1 MDFNLNVSK
10 ILEESNVQALDP
22 NEMYDLL
29 IIGGGPAGLTAAVY
43 AMRKGL
49 KVGLVGTLLGG
60 MVINTSSIENY
71 MGFKYVQGAELMDH
85 FVEQVKQ
92 FEIGLKERA
101 FVEKVTDNDGIKT
114 ISLKDGSIYHAKTLI
129 VATGKFPLML
139 NVPGEAKLSGK
150 GVSYCTTCDA
160 PLYQDKI
167 VAVVGGGNSGIEEA
181 IDAAHFA
188 KKVYVI
194 EMADALRADQVLIHT
209 LQEMGN
215 TEIFVYHRVKEIK
228 GEKKVARLIVENL
241 KTNDEKEIVI
251 DGIFISIG
259 LKPNS
264 GLIADLVE
272 LNNRGEII
280 VDCNCRTSR
289 DGIFAAGDV
298 TTVPYKQIII
308 ASGEGAKAA
317 LSANDFL
324 LKHT

>member
-10 ILEESNVQALDP
+10 ILEDSKVKVLDATVL
-22 NEMYDLL
+22 YDVL

-49 KVGLVGTLLGG
+49 NAGIIGTLLGG
-60 MVINTSSIENY
+60 MVINTTSIENY
-71 MGFKYVQGAELMDH
+71 MGFKYVQGADLMDR

-92 FEIGLKERA
+92 FEIGLRERA
-101 FVEKVTDNDGIKT
+101 IVTKVADNKGIKEVT
-114 ISLKDGSIYHAKTLI
+114 LKDGSTFRAKTLI

-139 NVPGEAKLSGK
+139 NVPGEARLSGS

-160 PLYQDKI
+160 PLYKDKV

-194 EMADALRADQVLIHT
+194 ETAETLKADKVLIDALM
-209 LQEMGN
+209 EMGN
-215 TEIFVYHRVKEIK
+215 AEMLVSHSVKEIIGEKKVEAVVINDANMNNVKEIK
-228 GEKKVARLIVENL
+228 
-241 KTNDEKEIVI
+241 I

-264 GLIADLVE
+264 GFIKDLVE
-272 LNNRGEII
+272 VNQQGEII
-280 VDCNCRTSR
+280 VDCNCRTNR

>member
-10 ILEESNVQALDP
+10 ILEDSKVKVLDATVL
-22 NEMYDLL
+22 YDVL

-49 KVGLVGTLLGG
+49 NAGIIGTLLGG
-60 MVINTSSIENY
+60 MVINTTSIENY
-71 MGFKYVQGAELMDH
+71 MGFKYVQGADLMDR

-92 FEIGLKERA
+92 FEIGLRERA
-101 FVEKVTDNDGIKT
+101 IVTKIADYKGIKEVT
-114 ISLKDGSIYHAKTLI
+114 LKDGSTFMAKTLI

-139 NVPGEAKLSGK
+139 NVPGEARLSGS

-160 PLYQDKI
+160 PLYKDKV

-194 EMADALRADQVLIHT
+194 ETAETLKADKVLIDALM
-209 LQEMGN
+209 EMGN
-215 TEIFVYHRVKEIK
+215 AEMLVSHSVKEIIGEKKVEAVVINDANMNNVKEIK
-228 GEKKVARLIVENL
+228 
-241 KTNDEKEIVI
+241 I

-264 GLIADLVE
+264 GFIKDLVE
-272 LNNRGEII
+272 VNQLGEII
-280 VDCNCRTSR
+280 VDCNCRTNR

>member
-10 ILEESNVQALDP
+10 ILEDSKVKVLDATVL
-22 NEMYDLL
+22 YDVL

-49 KVGLVGTLLGG
+49 NAGIIGTLLGG
-60 MVINTSSIENY
+60 MVINTTSIENY
-71 MGFKYVQGAELMDH
+71 MGFKYVQGADLMDR

-92 FEIGLKERA
+92 FEIGLRERA
-101 FVEKVTDNDGIKT
+101 IVTKIADYKGIKEVT
-114 ISLKDGSIYHAKTLI
+114 LKDGSTFRAKTLI

-139 NVPGEAKLSGK
+139 NVPGEARLSGS

-160 PLYQDKI
+160 PLYKDKV

-194 EMADALRADQVLIHT
+194 ETAETLKADKVLIDALM
-209 LQEMGN
+209 EMGN
-215 TEIFVYHRVKEIK
+215 AEMLVSHSVKEIIGEKKVEAVVINDANMNNVKEIK
-228 GEKKVARLIVENL
+228 
-241 KTNDEKEIVI
+241 I

-264 GLIADLVE
+264 GFIKDLVE
-272 LNNRGEII
+272 VNQLGEII
-280 VDCNCRTSR
+280 VDCNCRTNR